1 MSKTKWTKLGV
12 YVLFIFLLMKHLM
25 LVFILYIDF
34 RVSIASII
42 DSSQQSVSESS
53 PQNIGYSSQ

>member
-34 RVSIASII
+34 R
-42 DSSQQSVSESS
+42 
-53 PQNIGYSSQ
+53 